1 MLSKIEME
9 NFKSFKKPTT
19 IDFRSTNYRIL
30 RDTNVS
36 ENGILKGSIFV
47 GANASGKTNIIL
59 SLKLLLELL
68 FAEKIINIGLYKCL
82 FSESN
87 NIKLNYEFKIE
98 DNIINYNIN
107 YDVENR
113 LMTEDLLLNDKIM
126 LNRIGQ
132 SAKSYI
138 TDNKV
143 FTDIDKESL
152 LLRSIYFNTKFNNY
166 PVLKTWFNYLINS
179 VYLDAFLRRGINPSH
194 SKLDLVE
201 YLKNSGVD
209 DINNFFKKYNFGQ
222 LVEYSNTSVG
232 KLISIDTSGDKSIF
246 FKRDEIGEPIP
257 FAMESLGN
265 KNLLNMLPAFF
276 HVIKNGG
283 MLIIDEF
290 SSAFHNDLEELLIRY
305 FMEKSSNSQVFVV
318 SHSTNLLSNTIFRPD
333 QEYAVEFRGSDGS
346 IINRFSNEKP
356 REAQNI
362 EKMYVSGVFGGKPVY
377 EDE

>member
-1 MLSKIEME
+1 VKLKI
-9 NFKSFKKPTT
+9 
-19 IDFRSTNYRIL
+19 
-30 RDTNVS
+30 NV
-36 ENGILKGSIFV
+36 
-47 GANASGKTNIIL
+47 KTVHLFLIL
-59 SLKLLLELL
+59 SII
-68 FAEKIINIGLYKCL
+68 AEKIINIGLYKCL

-113 LMTEDLLLNDKIM
+113 LMTEDLLLNDRIM

-201 YLKNSGVD
+201 YLKNNGVD

-222 LVEYSNTSVG
+222 LVEYSNASVG

-246 FKRDEIGEPIP
+246 FKRDDIGEPIP

-305 FMEKSSNSQVFVV
+305 FMGKSNNSQVFVV

-377 EDE
+377 EDEQSYVC